1 MANPVKVIKGA
12 AKAAKLAK
20 RINTSAAK
28 GRQIGSPR
36 AYVNAKGKLK
46 VQEYM
51 SEYPVKGNLRKI
63 RDTAQ
68 MVELNAGIPKGV
80 KKITSLKYPS
90 KSYRGIKGRT
100 DKPDTPKVPA
110 KKKKK

>member
-28 GRQIGSPR
+28 GRQIGSPH
-36 AYVNAKGKLK
+36 ASVNSKGKLK

-51 SEYPVKGNLRKI
+51 SEYPVKGSMRKI
-63 RDTAQ
+63 KDNAQ
-68 MVELNAGIPKGV
+68 MVEYNAGNS
-80 KKITSLKYPS
+80 KKITSLKYAP
-90 KSYRGIKGRT
+90 KSLRGIKSKT
-100 DKPDTPKVPA
+100 NKPNTPKVPV
-110 KKKKK
+110 KKKAK